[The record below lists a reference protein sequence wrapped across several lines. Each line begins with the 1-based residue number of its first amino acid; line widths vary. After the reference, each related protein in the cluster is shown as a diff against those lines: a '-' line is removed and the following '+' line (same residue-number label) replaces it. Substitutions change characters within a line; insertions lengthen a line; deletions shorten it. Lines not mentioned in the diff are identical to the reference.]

1 MDIPNLNPIVGAVE
15 AGANAVEKVAGVF
28 TSNAEMD
35 AQRSSEEQMALL
47 RSYQSEFAARQNRTW
62 IDAFAD
68 AFNRLV
74 RPFIV
79 VMVLSIFIVA
89 YVSPTQFALI
99 GTAMGAI
106 PNGYWALL
114 SVVIGFYFG
123 GRMQLKRQDFEFQKS
138 QVSAVKQL
146 IEAKGAFRKL
156 EMDRDEP
163 DKLVGDA
170 IAKHEMVKH
179 DRTAKRNQVIE
190 AFLKTPPEQRAAA
203 LPQTTQK
210 MLEQEAGEGIDLA
223 NMGKYRGAA

>member
-1 MDIPNLNPIVGAVE
+1 MDIPNLNPIVGVVE

-28 TSNAEMD
+28 TSNAEKD

-47 RSYQSEFAARQNRTW
+47 QSYQAEFNARQNRNW

-79 VMVLSIFIVA
+79 FMVLSIFIMA

-123 GRMQLKRQDFEFQKS
+123 GRMQLKSQDFQFQKS
-138 QVSAVKQL
+138 QVAAVKQL

-163 DKLVGDA
+163 DKVVGDSM
-170 IAKHEMVKH
+170 AKHEVVTQT
-179 DRTAKRNQVIE
+179 RSAKRNQVI
-190 AFLKTPPEQRAAA
+190 AMFLKTPAEQRDAA

-223 NMGKYRGAA
+223 HMGKYRGAA